1 MLLDHVKRQI
11 SLGRH
16 IDHSVS
22 DYAARNEHD
31 AGSASRS
38 MPNLRIM
45 FMYWGRHGL
54 SRFVRDL
61 AHATV
66 ADPNGGATV
75 SLSRQNEEA
84 MSFGQLGPRLF
95 LVDTFTAS
103 HGAITQAW
111 RIPLLRRDLVVQLKK
126 DRTDA
131 VIDLM
136 PHVWSPFVVSA
147 IQGAGV
153 RYICVVHDA
162 DGHPG
167 DRSAVVTPFLRR
179 AAYQA
184 DHVLTLSH
192 AAGNRLLASGRLRP
206 NCLSALFHP
215 DLLFAARHI
224 QRRSPSAGA
233 PLRLLFLGRI
243 MTYKG
248 LPLFLDTVDRLRAEG
263 VAVSPGVFG
272 EGSVAAHARRM
283 VEMGVELINRRLS
296 DEEVGDVLL
305 RYDALIAS
313 HVEASQSGVVAAA
326 LGAGLPCIVTPMG
339 GLVEQIADGE
349 TGIVADEPTA
359 SALSAAVRRLF
370 LTPNLYPTICLT
382 IALRRDQRS
391 MNRFLTE
398 CVRVAAGV
406 TSKRQCAASIRQRG
420 AQDENRIS
428 A

>member
-1 MLLDHVKRQI
+1 MLLDHVRRRI
-11 SLGRH
+11 SPGRH
-16 IDHSVS
+16 VDHSVS
-22 DYAARNEHD
+22 DHAARNERD
-31 AGSASRS
+31 AGSASQS
-38 MPNLRIM
+38 VPSLRIM
-45 FMYWGRHGL
+45 FMYWGRRGL

-61 AHATV
+61 ADAIV
-66 ADPNGGATV
+66 ADPNGGATL
-75 SLSRQNEEA
+75 SLSRQNEEVKP
-84 MSFGQLGPRLF
+84 FGQLGPRLF
-95 LVDTFTAS
+95 LVDTFAAS

-111 RIPLLRRDLVVQLKK
+111 RVPLLCRDLVAQLKK

-136 PHVWSPFVVSA
+136 PHVWSPFIVSA
-147 IQGAGV
+147 IHGAGV

-167 DRSAVVTPFLRR
+167 DQSAVVTPFLRR
-179 AAYQA
+179 AEYQA

-192 AAGNRLLASGRLRP
+192 AVGKRLLACGRLRP
-206 NCLSALFHP
+206 NRLSALFHP
-215 DLLFAARHI
+215 DLHFAARHS
-224 QRRSPSAGA
+224 QRQSPAAGT

-248 LPLFLDTVDRLRAEG
+248 LTLFLDSVDRLRAEG

-272 EGSVAAHARRM
+272 EGRVATHARRM
-283 VEMGVELINRRLS
+283 AKMGVELINRRLS

-313 HVEASQSGVVAAA
+313 HVEASQSGIVAAA
-326 LGAGLPCIVTPMG
+326 LGAGLPCVVTPVG
-339 GLVEQIADGE
+339 GLVEQVADGE

-370 LTPNLYPTICLT
+370 FSPNLYSTICRT

-391 MNRFLTE
+391 MNRFLAE
-398 CVRVAAGV
+398 CVRVAAGA
-406 TSKRQCAASIRQRG
+406 TGRRQRAASC
-420 AQDENRIS
+420 
-428 A
+428 

>member
-1 MLLDHVKRQI
+1 MLLDHVRRRF
-11 SLGRH
+11 SLGRP
-16 IDHSVS
+16 IDDSVS

-31 AGSASRS
+31 VGSASPS
-38 MPNLRIM
+38 APNLRIM
-45 FMYWGRHGL
+45 FMYWGRRGL

-61 AHATV
+61 AHATI
-66 ADPNGGATV
+66 ADPKGGATV

-95 LVDTFTAS
+95 LIDTFTAS

-162 DGHPG
+162 DDHPG

-192 AAGNRLLASGRLRP
+192 AVGKRLLASGRLRP
-206 NCLSALFHP
+206 HRLSTLFHP
-215 DLLFAARHI
+215 DLQFAARRI
-224 QRRSPSAGA
+224 QRQSPAAGT

-272 EGSVAAHARRM
+272 EGPVATHARRM
-283 VEMGVELINRRLS
+283 AEMGIEVVNRRLS

-305 RYDALIAS
+305 RHDALIAP

-326 LGAGLPCIVTPMG
+326 LGAGLPCVVTPVG

-349 TGIVADEPTA
+349 TGMVADEPTA

-370 LTPNLYPTICLT
+370 FTPTLYSTICLT
-382 IALRRDQRS
+382 IVLRRDQRS
-391 MNRFLTE
+391 MDRFLAE
-398 CVRVAAGV
+398 CVRVAAGA
-406 TSKRQCAASIRQRG
+406 TSRRQGAAS
-420 AQDENRIS
+420 N
-428 A
+428 